1 MPGRSTARAYDA
13 VVEWSDDERSDAAL
27 HAALVD
33 VAEDAA
39 DASLGA
45 AASRAALEEKLFG
58 CTLSPADR
66 GRYLVLGRLG
76 EGGDGVVY
84 RAYDSELDRH
94 VAIKLLRK
102 GRTERDEARLLREAR
117 TLAKLAHPHV
127 VKVHDVGRTRD
138 LVPLPGFD
146 GTIPTSET
154 FLVMELVDGLDL
166 GRWIAAHKRS
176 TAEILGVFVAVGRA
190 LAAAHRL
197 GIVHRDVKP
206 SNVLLG
212 RDGLVRVVDF
222 GLARDA
228 SATTSSGTAVVGTV
242 PYMAPEQHRGAA
254 ADARADQ
261 YAFGVSLYEAMV
273 GRRPF
278 AGPPAA
284 MAQAKADGLYAAP
297 TKLPARVRTV
307 IARALAPEPVARFE
321 SFDALLAV
329 LAPPPDTRRA
339 ATLVA
344 AGVAVASIAVALVV
358 GRDPCARPEPIERA
372 DAELAAWDEALPGH
386 DVDARTG
393 DWIAIERERCV
404 SLRRGER
411 SPDLASAQSSC
422 LDRTLDE
429 LAAVRTLAVAEDLG
443 PAVVDGLLDDAV
455 APASACMPESVGA
468 TVPSLDDHDVLARA
482 AALAGIGRP
491 VDALALAGPIA
502 ERARAAGDR
511 ATEARVELVLADVRD
526 ARGEW
531 TDAHRHLVAA
541 VTAAREVGQPDVEA
555 TAWLRLAWIDGV
567 ERLDGDAAQTW
578 IRFATA
584 ALAEAGD
591 PPLLVAELAHLRGGL
606 AYRSQAFDDAIA
618 HYDETIA
625 IQRTVLGSDHPRLA
639 RSHNHRANALL
650 EAGRAPEA
658 EAAAAESLR
667 IRRAALAPG
676 HPLVAASLNNLAA
689 IQTRAGRHAEAL
701 ALLEE
706 SFAIVAD
713 TGSPHE
719 IVARTLHGEALR
731 GLGRVDEARSSYR
744 RALAMGV
751 AGESD
756 DDMAVV
762 IARREL
768 GAP

>member
-1 MPGRSTARAYDA
+1 MESSDARTPAP
-13 VVEWSDDERSDAAL
+13 VDERSDAEL
-27 HAALVD
+27 HAVLVD
-33 VAEDAA
+33 VAEEAA

-58 CTLSPADR
+58 CTLSAPDR

-166 GRWIAAHKRS
+166 GRWLAARKRS
-176 TAEILGVFVAVGRA
+176 LGEILGVFVAVGRA

-228 SATTSSGTAVVGTV
+228 SATATPGTAVVGTV
-242 PYMAPEQHRGAA
+242 PYMAPEQHRGAP

-261 YAFGVSLYEAMV
+261 YAFAVSLYEALV

-278 AGPPAA
+278 AGPASA
-284 MAQAKADGLYAAP
+284 MAQAKADGIYAPP
-297 TKLPARVRTV
+297 TKLPARVRAV
-307 IARALAPEPVARFE
+307 IARALAPDPAARFE
-321 SFDALLAV
+321 SVDALLAV
-329 LAPPPDTRRA
+329 LAPRADARRTA
-339 ATLVA
+339 AFVG
-344 AGVAVASIAVALVV
+344 AGVAFTSIVVALVV
-358 GRDPCARPEPIERA
+358 GRDPCVQPEGVERA
-372 DAELAAWDEALPGH
+372 DAELAAWDEALPGS
-386 DVDARTG
+386 DLEARTSAWASI
-393 DWIAIERERCV
+393 DRERCV

-411 SPDLASAQSSC
+411 SPDLANAQAAC

-429 LAAVRTLAVAEDLG
+429 LRAVRELAVAEGLT
-443 PAVVDGLLDDAV
+443 PAVVAGALDDVV
-455 APASACMPESVGA
+455 APVSTCAPEHVDASEPHLA
-468 TVPSLDDHDVLARA
+468 DHDVIARA
-482 AALAGIGRP
+482 GLLIGIGRP
-491 VDALALAGPIA
+491 ADALALAAPVA
-502 ERARAAGDR
+502 ERARVTGDR
-511 ATEARVELVLADVRD
+511 STQARVEIVLASIRE

-531 TDAHRHLVAA
+531 TDARRHLVQAIA
-541 VTAAREVGQPDVEA
+541 AAREVGARHLAAD
-555 TAWLRLAWIDGV
+555 AWLRLAWIDGV
-567 ERLDGDAAQTW
+567 ERRHTDDAETW
-578 IRFATA
+578 LRFASDA
-584 ALAEAGD
+584 IAKLGE

-606 AYRSQAFDDAIA
+606 AYRRGELHEAIDR
-618 HYDETIA
+618 YDETIA
-625 IQRTVLGSDHPRLA
+625 IQLQALGADHPRLA

-650 EAGRAPEA
+650 EAGRGTEA
-658 EAAAAESLR
+658 GAAASESLR
-667 IRRAALAPG
+667 IRRLALAPG
-676 HPLVAASLNNLAA
+676 HPLVASSLNNLAA
-689 IQTRAGRHAEAL
+689 IHTRAGRHADAL
-701 ALLEE
+701 ALLDA
-706 SFAIVAD
+706 SFELVAD
-713 TGSPHE
+713 TGTPQE
-719 IVARTLHGEALR
+719 LNARTLHGEALR
-731 GLGRVDEARSSYR
+731 GLGRVAEARSSYR
-744 RALAMGV
+744 RALAMGL
-751 AGESD
+751 AGEAD

>member
-1 MPGRSTARAYDA
+1 VESSDARTPAP
-13 VVEWSDDERSDAAL
+13 VDERSDAEL

-33 VAEDAA
+33 VAEDAG

-45 AASRAALEEKLFG
+45 AASRAALEAKLFG
-58 CTLSPADR
+58 CALSPPDR

-94 VAIKLLRK
+94 VAIKLLRR
-102 GRTERDEARLLREAR
+102 GRSERDEARLLREAR

-166 GRWIAAHKRS
+166 GRWLAARKRS
-176 TAEILGVFVAVGRA
+176 LAEILAVFVAVGRA

-222 GLARDA
+222 GLARHE
-228 SATTSSGTAVVGTV
+228 STATPSGTAVVGTV
-242 PYMAPEQHRGAA
+242 PYMAPEQHRGVP

-261 YAFGVSLYEAMV
+261 YAFGVSLYEALV

-278 AGPPAA
+278 AGTAA
-284 MAQAKADGLYAAP
+284 VMAQSKAVGIYAP
-297 TKLPARVRTV
+297 PSKLPARVREV
-307 IARALAPEPVARFE
+307 LARALAPDPTQRFE
-321 SFDALLAV
+321 SLDTLLAV
-329 LAPPPDTRRA
+329 LAPRPDARRTA
-339 ATLVA
+339 AVVA
-344 AGVAVASIAVALVV
+344 AGVAITSIAVAFVV
-358 GRDPCARPEPIERA
+358 GRDPCARPEGVEQA
-372 DAELAAWDEALPGH
+372 HTELAAWREALPGA
-386 DVDARTG
+386 DIDARTSE
-393 DWIAIERERCV
+393 WISIERERCA

-411 SPDLASAQSSC
+411 SPDLARAQTAC
-422 LDRTLDE
+422 LDRILDE
-429 LAAVRTLAVAEDLG
+429 VRAVREIAATEAVG
-443 PAVVDGLLDDAV
+443 PHVVAGVLDDVV
-455 APASACMPESVGA
+455 APASACAPEQLGTIAPEVA
-468 TVPSLDDHDVLARA
+468 DHEILARA
-482 AALAGIGRP
+482 GLLVGIGRP
-491 VDALALAGPIA
+491 ADALALAGPVA
-502 ERARAAGDR
+502 ERARASGDR
-511 ATEARVELVLADVRD
+511 ATRARVEMVLSDVRA

-531 TDAHRHLVAA
+531 AEARRHLVEAIA
-541 VTAAREVGQPDVEA
+541 AAREVGAQHVAAD
-555 TAWLRLAWIDGV
+555 AWLRLAWIDGV
-567 ERLDGDAAQTW
+567 ERPRDDEAATW
-578 IRFATA
+578 LRFASSA
-584 ALAEAGD
+584 IAELGD
-591 PPLLVAELAHLRGGL
+591 PPLLVAELAHARGGL
-606 AYRSQAFDDAIA
+606 AYREGAFDDAIA

-625 IQRTVLGSDHPRLA
+625 IQQQTLGADHPRLA

-650 EAGRAPEA
+650 EAGRSGDA

-667 IRRAALAPG
+667 IRRATLAPG

-689 IQTRAGRHAEAL
+689 IHTRAGRHAHAL
-701 ALLEE
+701 ALLDE

-719 IVARTLHGEALR
+719 LVARTLHGEALR
-731 GLGRVDEARSSYR
+731 GLGRVDEARSSYL
-744 RALAMGV
+744 RALAMGL
-751 AGESD
+751 AGQSD
-756 DDMAVV
+756 DHMAVV